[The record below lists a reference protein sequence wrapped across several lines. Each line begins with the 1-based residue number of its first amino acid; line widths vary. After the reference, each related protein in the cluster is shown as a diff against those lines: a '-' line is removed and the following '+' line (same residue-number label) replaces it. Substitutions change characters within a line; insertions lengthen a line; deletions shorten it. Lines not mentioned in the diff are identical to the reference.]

1 MNDIDANKKAVGLP
15 PKNQKNYLSSGDDS
29 LISSMAARLKQVE
42 MTTKVQ
48 REEIKE
54 KTQIIDKLRADNEFL
69 RGLRTDSDKVLKD
82 MDGLRT

>member
-15 PKNQKNYLSSGDDS
+15 PKNQKNSLSSGDDS

-48 REEIKE
+48 RE
-54 KTQIIDKLRADNEFL
+54 
-69 RGLRTDSDKVLKD
+69 
-82 MDGLRT
+82 